1 MLRFLL
7 AVLAVLVA
15 GLAVLFERPWLY
27 MATGAI
33 LAAGLGLLGWWIW
46 TAYLK
51 NEDTRASS
59 DSSDIALDEV
69 GIVDIHPAEMPQD
82 DDASSSGPPPPSP
95 KPASPSS
102 RPASGTPASG
112 TPASGTP
119 ASGTPTSET
128 PASPSQARSIPDD
141 SAARKYERP
150 VLGPL
155 LEALRAAVDART
167 VALLAQEHVALT
179 YRIEALAST
188 HTDIRQQGTF
198 DTQTPLVTATMSR
211 EDVTLRSLAHSQI
224 AVEDL
229 GYYTAPPT
237 VDHLAVAPLPQPDSS
252 TTTFLLVDTTASAD
266 LGTSRARTLLK
277 RFTETVALLYDLD
290 RTPPAPSDASRASE
304 ASVADQSSAAD
315 EASVAEQ
322 SGTPPADASAGSTD
336 NDTENETASHAPRP
350 RRELI
355 AEEMHAVEATDT
367 PLALALVHLNRAE
380 SIARRGEEAVSS
392 TERLFE
398 ARLDQMAPTQR
409 IERFGELTYGVFFH
423 EAPEGV
429 ESWVADLEAAMAREQ
444 GELEGGVSVGVA
456 VWSEET
462 PEALRSAATTALR
475 KAYETGTSTIVM

>member
-102 RPASGTPASG
+102 RPASG

-290 RTPPAPSDASRASE
+290 RTPPAPSDASRASD
-304 ASVADQSSAAD
+304 SD
-315 EASVAEQ
+315 AE
-322 SGTPPADASAGSTD
+322 
-336 NDTENETASHAPRP
+336 NKTASHAPRP

>member
-7 AVLAVLVA
+7 AALAVLVA

-27 MATGAI
+27 VATGAI
-33 LAAGLGLLGWWIW
+33 LAGGLGLLGWWIW
-46 TAYLK
+46 SVYLK
-51 NEDTRASS
+51 DETPRASS
-59 DSSDIALDEV
+59 PPRDTALEEA
-69 GIVDIHPAEMPQD
+69 GIVDIQPADTPQND
-82 DDASSSGPPPPSP
+82 GDSSAGTPAPSP
-95 KPASPSS
+95 EPASPSNRS
-102 RPASGTPASG
+102 A
-112 TPASGTP
+112 
-119 ASGTPTSET
+119 SET
-128 PASPSQARSIPDD
+128 PGSETPGSKAPASPSQARPIPDD
-141 SAARKYERP
+141 SVAQKYERP

-179 YRIEALAST
+179 YRIEGLAST
-188 HTDIRQQGTF
+188 HPNIRQQGTF

-229 GYYTAPPT
+229 GYYTTPPA

-252 TTTFLLVDTTASAD
+252 TTTFLLVDTAASAD

-277 RFTETVALLYDLD
+277 RFTKTIALLYDLD
-290 RTPPAPSDASRASE
+290 RTPPAPSDSSGAEE
-304 ASVADQSSAAD
+304 ASAASQ
-315 EASVAEQ
+315 ASNTA
-322 SGTPPADASAGSTD
+322 PADDSVSTD
-336 NDTENETASHAPRP
+336 NDAEDKKASDPPRP

-355 AEEMHAVEATDT
+355 AEEMHAVEATDA

-392 TERLFE
+392 AERLFE
-398 ARLDQMAPTQR
+398 ARLDQIAPTQR

-423 EAPEGV
+423 EAPEVV

-456 VWSEET
+456 LWSEET
-462 PEALRSAATTALR
+462 PEALRSEATKALR

>member
-102 RPASGTPASG
+102 R
-112 TPASGTP
+112 PASGTP

-290 RTPPAPSDASRASE
+290 RTPPAPSDASRASD
-304 ASVADQSSAAD
+304 S
-315 EASVAEQ
+315 
-322 SGTPPADASAGSTD
+322 DA
-336 NDTENETASHAPRP
+336 ENETASHAPRP